1 MVTVREIA
9 SVVVLAVILGLVL
22 NQFGV
27 VGAAVVDG
35 GGSTGSTE
43 DGLLTS
49 GGSVTL
55 SGTNVSVIDV
65 HQSLNDSADLDGSGA
80 ITGDL
85 GDNVADTRTVSTWV
99 RVDNTSGVRQLV
111 SVDSRTILVFNGTSS
126 EWACWSYDDASGD
139 THRVAASA
147 TSPGAWTNLQCERDS
162 GTLTLRVNDT
172 STNTVQTD
180 SANATAQTL
189 QTTPL
194 DGRVDE
200 TRTFNGSL
208 SSSEQS
214 ALYNAPT
221 APLESA
227 PRQSRV
233 MYDSYG
239 SLDSIPVYIAGG
251 SLDGPQA
258 TKAAGLQ
265 GQGAIEGTDW
275 SISTD
280 TLSLLSGGTLEGAPV
295 VFVAW
300 AFGSGGGIVNFQQ
313 LLATMGGGLSLLAL
327 VAVVGAAAILYNE
340 F

>member
-9 SVVVLAVILGLVL
+9 NVVVLAVILGLVL

-35 GGSTGSTE
+35 GGSTDSTE
-43 DGLLTS
+43 DDLLPS

-65 HQSLNDSADLDGSGA
+65 HQSLNDSADLDGTGA
-80 ITGDL
+80 ITGNL
-85 GDNVADTRTVSTWV
+85 GDDVADNRTVSTWAQI
-99 RVDNTSGVRQLV
+99 DNTSGVRQIA
-111 SVDSRTILVFNGTSS
+111 SVDSRTILVFNGSTS
-126 EWACWSYDDASGD
+126 EWACWSYDDASGE
-139 THRVAASA
+139 THRVAVSA

-172 STNTVQTD
+172 STTTVQTD

-208 SSSEQS
+208 TSSEQS
-214 ALYNAPT
+214 ALYSSPT
-221 APLESA
+221 APLEGA

-233 MYDSYG
+233 MYDSYS
-239 SLDSIPVYIAGG
+239 SLDSIPVYISGG
-251 SLDGPQA
+251 SLDGTAA
-258 TKAAGLQ
+258 TKTAGLA
-265 GQGAIEGTDW
+265 GQGASEGTDW
-275 SISTD
+275 SLSGDI
-280 TLSLLSGGTLEGAPV
+280 LSLLSGGTLEGAPV

-313 LLATMGGGLSLLAL
+313 LLATMGGGLRLLAL
-327 VAVVGAAAILYNE
+327 VAIVGAAAILYNE